1 MNELIELE
9 KLDTLPALPDDWD
22 YDTSVEK
29 TKTFFYK
36 WKNLTNDILEELWVA
51 REVLSKEGNPTGTN
65 QYGTGTNVPVP
76 TWSDYCE
83 EIGSERRTV
92 NRWLEKTYE
101 HRIIKNTHQPELDE
115 NIETNN
121 ECPSCGYEW

>member
-9 KLDTLPALPDDWD
+9 KLETLPTLPDDWN

-51 REVLSKEGNPTGTN
+51 REKLSKDGVKKSDPRWNKSSTLR
-65 QYGTGTNVPVP
+65 
-76 TWSDYCE
+76 TWGDYCE
-83 EIGSERRTV
+83 DIGTSRQVV
-92 NRWLEKTYE
+92 NRWLKDHYE
-101 HRIIKNTHQPELDE
+101 FRTITNPHQPELDE
-115 NIETNN
+115 NLETDN

>member
-9 KLDTLPALPDDWD
+9 KLETLPTLPDDWN

-51 REVLSKEGNPTGTN
+51 REKLSSKGGYGHHKGVLGTK
-65 QYGTGTNVPVP
+65 VPR

-83 EIGSERRTV
+83 DIGTSRQVV
-92 NRWLEKTYE
+92 NRWLKDHYE
-101 HRIIKNTHQPELDE
+101 FRTITNPHQPELDE
-115 NIETNN
+115 NLETDN

>member
-9 KLDTLPALPDDWD
+9 KLETLPTLPDDWN
-22 YDTSVEK
+22 YDTSIEK

-51 REVLSKEGNPTGTN
+51 REKLSVPPQEARLVSRDKCPTMR
-65 QYGTGTNVPVP
+65 

-101 HRIIKNTHQPELDE
+101 HRIIKNPHQPELDE
-115 NIETNN
+115 NIETDH

>member
-1 MNELIELE
+1 MNELIVIEPT
-9 KLDTLPALPDDWD
+9 DTLPTLPDNWD
-22 YDTSVEK
+22 YDTSVER

-51 REVLSKEGNPTGTN
+51 REKLSVSHSDAAKIMHGTK
-65 QYGTGTNVPVP
+65 VPCR

-83 EIGSERRTV
+83 GVGTSRQVI
-92 NRWLEKTYE
+92 NRWLKDHFEFRTM
-101 HRIIKNTHQPELDE
+101 TSPHQPELDE